1 MAEQAA
7 YSTERLDHPG
17 IVAGICHEI
26 ELIERIDILA
36 GENDRKVSV
45 GQAVQ
50 EMVLNGLGF
59 VSRPLYLAPEFMAG
73 KPVEIFIGEG
83 LTAEDFNDDSLERAL
98 DRLSNQRYTKDID
111 TEYLHFISAWG

>member
-1 MAEQAA
+1 MAEQAT
-7 YSTERLDHPG
+7 YSTERLDHLG

-45 GQAVQ
+45 RQAVQ
-50 EMVLNGLGF
+50 EMVL
-59 VSRPLYLAPEFMAG
+59 G
-73 KPVEIFIGEG
+73 KPVDFFIGEG

-111 TEYLHFISAWG
+111 TEYLHFISAWC